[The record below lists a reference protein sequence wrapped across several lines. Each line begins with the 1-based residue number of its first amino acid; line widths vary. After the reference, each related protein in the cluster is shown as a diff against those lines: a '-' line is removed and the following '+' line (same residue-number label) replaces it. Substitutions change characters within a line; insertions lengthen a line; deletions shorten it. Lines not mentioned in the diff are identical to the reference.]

1 MKLHLEKID
10 REMKRLGWSKYKLGE
25 MMGVRPQWVYQVLD
39 PDYQGITLKTIEKI
53 AKALDCDPK
62 DLII

>member
-10 REMKRLGWSKYKLGE
+10 RELKRLGWSKYKLGE
-25 MMGVRPQWVYQVLD
+25 MMRVRHQWVYQILN
-39 PDYQGITLKTIEKI
+39 PNYKGTTLKTVTKI
-53 AKALDCDPK
+53 ATALDCDPK